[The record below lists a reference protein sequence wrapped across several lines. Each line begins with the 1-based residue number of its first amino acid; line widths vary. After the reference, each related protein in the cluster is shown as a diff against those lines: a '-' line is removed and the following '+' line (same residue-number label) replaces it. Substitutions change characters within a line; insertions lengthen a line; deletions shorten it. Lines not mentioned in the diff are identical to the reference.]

1 MRILRILDSMYCD
14 ISRRTGGWI
23 NVVPFYIIIATALLF
38 VDFYFSGF
46 SDRITVIFLLFIS
59 MPLSILFYSI
69 LWANDFEFGKKRS
82 FSSFYQKHKKEI
94 EKEDCEK
101 YEKMRKEINE
111 LARELNIDER
121 L

>member
-14 ISRRTGGWI
+14 ISRRTDGTI
-23 NVVPFYIIIATALLF
+23 NIVPFYIITATTLLLI
-38 VDFYFSGF
+38 DFYFSGF
-46 SDRITVIFLLFIS
+46 SDEVSVIFLLFIS
-59 MPLSILFYSI
+59 APISILFYLI
-69 LWANDFEFGKKRS
+69 LWTNDFEFGKKRS
-82 FSSFYQKHKKEI
+82 FNSFYQKHKEEI
-94 EKEDCEK
+94 EKEDREK